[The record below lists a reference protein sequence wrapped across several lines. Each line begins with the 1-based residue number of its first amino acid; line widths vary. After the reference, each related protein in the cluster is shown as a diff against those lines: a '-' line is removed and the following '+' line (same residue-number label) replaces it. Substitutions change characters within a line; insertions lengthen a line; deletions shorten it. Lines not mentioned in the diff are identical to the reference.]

1 MKKTLVVI
9 AAIVLIASFWL
20 GAANAMSATR
30 HEAKR
35 PVTAGPNAATEVLR
49 VRYQEVP
56 VDTEVDMHDGG
67 VWEQQSDGTQSGG

>member
-35 PVTAGPNAATEVLR
+35 PITAGPAATEVLR
-49 VRYQEVP
+49 VQYQEVP